1 MLKKPKHI
9 IELLVDKII
18 LYDDKMEI
26 TYKLNN
32 GSPDNTDRDFLFYTE
47 NSDKKHQ
54 SPPKIVRKFLTIF
67 CIKNLPLTII
77 KGRQKF
83 YYLNYI
89 TSIATKSIAKLIQN
103 SPVNFL
109 DDKKFRTTPIIAL
122 A

>member
-47 NSDKKHQ
+47 NIDS
-54 SPPKIVRKFLTIF
+54 
-67 CIKNLPLTII
+67 TII
-77 KGRQKF
+77 SLQ
-83 YYLNYI
+83 YQ
-89 TSIATKSIAKLIQN
+89 TAEKSFKIELYC
-103 SPVNFL
+103 
-109 DDKKFRTTPIIAL
+109 
-122 A
+122 